1 MSSFHVLTLLGR
13 RTKDEIY
20 AAGIAVAKAVGL
32 TTTSWEPGD
41 PTRSDYHYLA
51 EVLAN
56 LEGVVVQW
64 IEAAY
69 GDFVSS
75 DWAGLWAKE
84 GYDVD
89 RVEATYAETDVT
101 ITNNGGGY
109 YEIREG
115 QLTYKNTSSGKTY
128 HNTQAGILDVGPG
141 TTVTLAVIADEA
153 GSASSAAPG
162 EIDDLVTSL
171 GDNDN
176 LIVSNA
182 TAAVGTDL
190 EEVSAVVKRARESL
204 GALSPNGPR
213 DAYVYVATTP
223 KLTGTTTVTRA
234 RNYDDSDTGDVLL
247 YLAGPSGAVSND
259 DRAAVEAAILAKA
272 LPLCITPTVAS
283 SVNVIVPVTYTV
295 WVYSGISKTS
305 AEIQADVSTALAAM
319 IAARPIGG
327 DVVPPATG
335 KLYRSLIEATIRQAL
350 SPHCFAVTVSAP
362 AGDTAL
368 NPNQVAVLGLVTP
381 TVVFVEDP

>member
-1 MSSFHVLTLLGR
+1 MSFSLLTLLAR
-13 RTKDEIY
+13 KTRDEIY
-20 AAGIAVAKAVGL
+20 AAGLAVAQGVGL

-51 EVLAN
+51 EILAN

-69 GDFVSS
+69 GDFVGD

-89 RVEATYAETDVT
+89 QVEATHAETEVT

-109 YEIREG
+109 YEIKEG
-115 QLTYKNTSSGKTY
+115 QLTFKNTSSGKTY
-128 HNTQAGILDVGPG
+128 HNTSAGILDVGPG
-141 TTVTLAVIADEA
+141 TTVTLDVIADEA
-153 GSASSAAPG
+153 GSASSATAG

-176 LIVSNA
+176 LVVSNA
-182 TAAVGTDL
+182 TAATGTDL
-190 EEVSAVVKRARESL
+190 EATPALVARARASL

-223 KLTGTTTVTRA
+223 EFTGITTVTKA
-234 RNYDDSDTGDVLL
+234 RPYDDSDTGDVLL
-247 YLAGPSGAVSND
+247 YLAGPSGAISAG
-259 DRAAVEAAILAKA
+259 DRDAVEAAIVQNAT
-272 LPLCITPTVAS
+272 PLCITPTVESAA
-283 SVNVIVPVTYTV
+283 NVVVPVTYTV
-295 WVYSGISKTS
+295 WVYSGISKTTDEVKDAV
-305 AEIQADVSTALAAM
+305 AEALAVM

-327 DVVPPATG
+327 DVVPPAAG
-335 KLYRSLIEATIRQAL
+335 KIYLSLIEATIRQAL
-350 SPHCFAVTVSAP
+350 APHCFAVTVAAP
-362 AGDTAL
+362 AGDTTLAA
-368 NPNQVAVLGLVTP
+368 NEVAVLGTVTG
-381 TVVFVEDP
+381 TVNFVEDP